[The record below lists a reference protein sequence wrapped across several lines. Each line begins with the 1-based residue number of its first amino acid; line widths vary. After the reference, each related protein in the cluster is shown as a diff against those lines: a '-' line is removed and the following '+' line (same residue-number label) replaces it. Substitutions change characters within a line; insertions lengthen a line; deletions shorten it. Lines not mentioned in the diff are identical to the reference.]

1 MNLKNRAAKLGDILI
16 SSGRI
21 NDTQLDEALQLQ
33 KKTGQKLG
41 EILVEFG
48 WVKEKEIID
57 TLENQ
62 MGIEK
67 YDIQNNIVEAEIPKL
82 ISENLAR
89 RYTAIPVK
97 VKGDKLTVAMYDPL
111 NIYAIDD
118 IEIATGLK
126 VDPVLASKKDIVGAI
141 DQYFGKQN
149 AEKAIEDFAKQ
160 YNGGA
165 DESNITEESLEAIK
179 NAPVVRLVNS
189 IMKQAL
195 KARASDIHIEPF
207 ENIVRIRFRIDGQLQ
222 EVMTPSKQTHSAI
235 ITRIKI
241 IANLNIAEKRNP
253 QDGRVEMEIDGGM
266 VDMRIS
272 ILPTV
277 HGEKIVIRLLERSSF
292 LMGKTELGFTDYNL
306 KKFEDI
312 LDIPNGIILVTGP
325 TGSGK
330 TTTLYTVLSDFNKVN
345 TNIVTVEDPVEYRMD
360 GINQVQVNEKAG
372 LTFASGLRSI
382 LRQDPDIIMIGEI
395 RDMETAQ
402 IAVRAAITGHIVIST
417 LHTNDAPATIMR
429 LIDMGIPAYLISTSV
444 KGIVAQRLV
453 RRICPHCKETY
464 PITISE
470 KKILKIEEDV
480 MLFRG
485 KGCNMCFKT
494 GYLGRISIH
503 EIMKMTA
510 EVRKEIDTTESTD
523 LIRAAAAKQG
533 MVTLEENCRDLV
545 LSGITTIEE
554 MLKVSHT
561 VD

>member
-16 SSGRI
+16 SSGKI

-67 YDIQNNIVEAEIPKL
+67 YDIRNNIVEAEIPKL

-89 RYTAIPVK
+89 RYNAIPVK
-97 VKGDKLTVAMYDPL
+97 VIGDKLTVAMYDPL

-126 VDPVLASKKDIVGAI
+126 VDPVLASKKDIVSAI

-160 YNGGA
+160 YTGSA
-165 DESNITEESLEAIK
+165 DDSNITEESLEAIK

-253 QDGRVEMEIDGGM
+253 QDGRVEMDIDGAM

-292 LMGKTELGFTDYNL
+292 LMGKTDLGFTDYNL
-306 KKFEDI
+306 KKFEEI

-330 TTTLYTVLSDFNKVN
+330 TTTLYTVLSDFNKVH

-453 RRICPHCKETY
+453 RRICTHCKEAY
-464 PITISE
+464 PITIAE
-470 KKILKIEEDV
+470 KKILNIDEDI
-480 MLFRG
+480 MLHRG

-494 GYLGRISIH
+494 GYLGRIAIH
-503 EIMKMTA
+503 EIMEMTS
-510 EVRKEIDTTESTD
+510 EVRKEIDTSESTD
-523 LIRAAAAKQG
+523 LIRKAAAKQG
-533 MVTLEENCRDLV
+533 MVTLEENCKDLV
-545 LSGITTIEE
+545 LSGITTVEE

-561 VD
+561 VE

>member
-1 MNLKNRAAKLGDILI
+1 
-16 SSGRI
+16 
-21 NDTQLDEALQLQ
+21 
-33 KKTGQKLG
+33 
-41 EILVEFG
+41 
-48 WVKEKEIID
+48 
-57 TLENQ
+57 
-62 MGIEK
+62 MGFEK
-67 YDIQNNIVEAEIPKL
+67 YDVQNNIAGPEIPKL
-82 ISENLAR
+82 ISESLAR

-97 VKGDKLTVAMYDPL
+97 VKSDRLTVAMYDPL

-118 IEIATGLK
+118 IEIATGMK
-126 VDPVLASKKDIVGAI
+126 VEPVLASKKDILGAI

-160 YNGGA
+160 YDSSS
-165 DESNITEESLEAIK
+165 DESTVTEESLEAIK

-207 ENIVRIRFRIDGQLQ
+207 ENVVRIRFRIDGQLQ

-235 ITRIKI
+235 VTRIKI

-253 QDGRVEMEIDGGM
+253 QDGRVEMDIDGAM

-272 ILPTV
+272 VLPTV
-277 HGEKIVIRLLERSSF
+277 HGEKIVIRLLERASF
-292 LMGKTELGFTDYNL
+292 LMGKTDLGFTDYNL
-306 KKFEDI
+306 AKFEDI

-429 LIDMGIPAYLISTSV
+429 LIDMGIPPYLISTSV

-453 RRICPHCKETY
+453 RRICPHCKESY

-470 KKILKIEEDV
+470 KKILNLQDDI
-480 MLFRG
+480 MLYRG
-485 KGCNMCFKT
+485 KGCNKCFNT

-503 EIMKMTA
+503 EIMKMTS
-510 EVRKEIDTTESTD
+510 EIRKEIDTSESTD
-523 LIRAAAAKQG
+523 LIREAANKQG
-533 MVTLEENCRDLV
+533 MVTLEKNCRDLV
-545 LSGITTIEE
+545 LSGITTVEE
-554 MLKVSHT
+554 FLKVSHT
-561 VD
+561 ID